1 MDTVALVKALPYMRI
16 RAINNDLHYW
26 VQQAHTKTISGGG
39 LKIIYSRNGVVS
51 PFDESKI
58 YEIFI
63 KKDKVLVSEKV
74 AA

>member
-1 MDTVALVKALPYMRI
+1 MAVVKALPHMRI
-16 RAINNDLHYW
+16 KAINNDLLYW
-26 VQQAHTKTISGGG
+26 VQQTQIRTISGGG
-39 LKIIYSRNGVVS
+39 LKIIYSRNGVAS

-63 KKDKVLVSEKV
+63 KREKVLVCQKV